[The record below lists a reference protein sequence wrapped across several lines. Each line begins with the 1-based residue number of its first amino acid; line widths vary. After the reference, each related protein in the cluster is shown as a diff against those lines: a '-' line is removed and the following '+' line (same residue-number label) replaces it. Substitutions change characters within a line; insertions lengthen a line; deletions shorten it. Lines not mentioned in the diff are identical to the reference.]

1 MTDKDHGH
9 IESRIAEVVAA
20 QGVRF
25 LGLKHSLQRGLRLF
39 EVTADTDEGITLEQ
53 LSAVSKVLT
62 PLLDDEFDGAGY
74 RLDATSPGLDRPLT
88 EAWQYNRHRDRR
100 ARIDFETQEG
110 RRSVECLIIGEQ
122 GGVVSVSA
130 DGETMEIPLENIRT
144 GVIIPVLD
152 ARESGKDS
160 RRKKTK

>member
-1 MTDKDHGH
+1 
-9 IESRIAEVVAA
+9 
-20 QGVRF
+20 
-25 LGLKHSLQRGLRLF
+25 LKQSLQRGVRVI
-39 EVTADTDEGITLEQ
+39 EVTADTDEGITLGQ
-53 LSAVSKVLT
+53 LSTVSKVLS
-62 PLLDDEFDGAGY
+62 PLLDDEFGDAGY
-74 RLDATSPGLDRPLT
+74 RLDVTSPGLDQPLI
-88 EAWQYNRHRDRR
+88 EAWQYNRLRDRR
-100 ARIDFETQEG
+100 ALIQFETQEG
-110 RRSVECLIIGEQ
+110 GRSIECSIIGEQ